1 MDSSPSFFGDRS
13 RLFQLLLLAVAA
25 WTTMYV
31 RTTLSPLQ
39 ESVKQSLS
47 LSDNLMAL
55 LQGLAVAVPIAV
67 ASIPLGLLA
76 DRVSRKRIL
85 LLSIALATLGVFF
98 SALASDFILLF
109 IARCLI
115 GIATPGVVVAAYSMA
130 SDLVPPDQRGRA
142 TMLVALGEIGG
153 APAAFALGGLL
164 LVAVGAHPGMTFAGQ
179 NLENWRW
186 TLLWMGALLVPILL
200 LLLCVHEPAR
210 GEVHLDRPPL
220 RAVVSELWRYRAVA
234 LPLQLGRAMLF
245 IADGAVYVWGAPLF
259 ARKFHLAP
267 DRIGAMMGLALLISG
282 LLGPMLGGPL
292 VDFCQRRGG
301 PSRAVTVLSIFG
313 PVSVPIRFVPSTTER
328 HCGRRGADGIPD
340 SGIYD
345 RVRGTGTH
353 SNCHP
358 RRASRSKCRNQS
370 GSGVAILRGAGA
382 SGSQRAV
389 RVARRRSENRCRTR
403 CGLYCREHV
412 ERCSVE
418 LQRTAFPRRKAELP
432 RSWHLA
438 DVELGREVLRGNEA
452 S

>member
-13 RLFQLLLLAVAA
+13 RLSQLLLLAVAA
-25 WTTMYV
+25 WTTTYV

-55 LQGLAVAVPIAV
+55 LQGVAVAVPIAV
-67 ASIPLGLLA
+67 VSIPAGLLA

-85 LLSIALATLGVFF
+85 MVSVALTSLGVFF

-115 GIATPGVVVAAYSMA
+115 GIATPGVVVAVYSMA
-130 SDLVPPDQRGRA
+130 SDLVPADQRGRA
-142 TMLVALGEIGG
+142 TMLVAVGEIGG

-164 LVAVGAHPGMTFAGQ
+164 LVAVGTHPGMTLVGQ

-200 LLLCVHEPAR
+200 LLRRVHEPAR

-220 RAVVSELWRYRAVA
+220 RAVVLELWRYRAVA

-282 LLGPMLGGPL
+282 LLGPVLGGPL

-313 PVSVPIRFVPSTTER
+313 FVSAPFALFPLLPDATVAAVALTVFLTLGFTIASAALALTLIVIPGELRGLNVGISLVVGSLFFVGLAPL
-328 HCGRRGADGIPD
+328 AV
-340 SGIYD
+340 SGL
-345 RVRGTGTH
+345 
-353 SNCHP
+353 
-358 RRASRSKCRNQS
+358 S
-370 GSGVAILRGAGA
+370 GLVGGEAKIGVALAVVCIVASVLNAGVL
-382 SGSQRAV
+382 SFS
-389 RVARRRSENRCRTR
+389 AR
-403 CGLYCREHV
+403 H
-412 ERCSVE
+412 
-418 LQRTAFPRRKAELP
+418 FPRPNAELP
-432 RSWHLA
+432 RSWHPA
-438 DVELGREVLRGNEA
+438 DVELSGEVLRK
-452 S
+452 